1 MAVPARPW
9 FPTPGLGTVAPLLP
23 SGLLLLLLAGAAPA
37 QAGSVTSQ
45 SVWGKSNAIDR
56 AMQQVP
62 AGATVTGT
70 SCDEVNVGIG
80 NYHYT
85 CTVEFTEAP
94 ANPGGAASPA
104 PAPAPGQP

>member
-1 MAVPARPW
+1 MAVRSRPRFPA
-9 FPTPGLGTVAPLLP
+9 PGLGPSAALLP
-23 SGLLLLLLAGAAPA
+23 SGLLVLLLAGAAPA

-45 SVWGKSNAIDR
+45 SVWGKSNAIER

-70 SCDEVNVGIG
+70 SCGEVNVGIG

-94 ANPGGAASPA
+94 AAPAGAASPA